1 MFNFLV
7 NTFINAAKPV
17 SKECYK
23 SGKTVTLTLPSDLWM
38 DLISLY
44 SSDENP
50 FTILEMYPGT
60 CFHFMS
66 LIYTAHPTLLLA
78 SLCLQCVYRCIG
90 EAYEGK
96 TFCLILFNFLGDK
109 RSKLLVKILCKFV
122 DTVDAE
128 DSLKIHQEYS
138 KSSSTKSS
146 KKKVY
151 SSPYFLTF
159 QKATPEPSPSKSPP
173 KHNKKKRSID
183 VDSESKSHSS
193 KKSKKNSK
201 KKEESSES
209 DDSSEEGVS
218 SDE

>member
-1 MFNFLV
+1 
-7 NTFINAAKPV
+7 
-17 SKECYK
+17 
-23 SGKTVTLTLPSDLWM
+23 
-38 DLISLY
+38 
-44 SSDENP
+44 
-50 FTILEMYPGT
+50 
-60 CFHFMS
+60 MS

-96 TFCLILFNFLGDK
+96 TFCLILLNFLGDK

-138 KSSSTKSS
+138 KSSSTMSS

-173 KHNKKKRSID
+173 KHNKKKRSLD
-183 VDSESKSHSS
+183 VDSESLSQSS
-193 KKSKKNSK
+193 KKSKKSK
-201 KKEESSES
+201 KKEESSEDES
-209 DDSSEEGVS
+209 GEDSEDEVS
-218 SDE
+218 SDEQSS